1 MKKYD
6 AAGFTLIEVL
16 LTISIFSLLSL
27 TAYFVLQNALNTERN
42 FKLQTE
48 RIAEIK
54 YVFYMLERDLSHAII
69 LKKDGGNN
77 EMIKNFSAG
86 EGVIDSDSHGVEFIR
101 NNWFNYD
108 GFFRR
113 PELERVG
120 YRLKDNVLERVRGE
134 KLNKPIYI
142 TEASKK
148 NSVVPIIHRVST
160 FNIELYHD
168 GVWTSAWSDDG
179 KVPEA
184 ILIIL
189 YIEDIGRVSKLIR
202 LNVAN

>member
-1 MKKYD
+1 MKKYYS
-6 AAGFTLIEVL
+6 AGFTLIEVL

-42 FKLQTE
+42 FKLQAE

-54 YVFYMLERDLSHAII
+54 YVFYILERDLSHAII
-69 LKKDGGNN
+69 LKIDDN

-142 TEASKK
+142 TETSKK
-148 NSVVPIIHRVST
+148 IQ
-160 FNIELYHD
+160 
-168 GVWTSAWSDDG
+168 
-179 KVPEA
+179 
-184 ILIIL
+184 
-189 YIEDIGRVSKLIR
+189 
-202 LNVAN
+202 